1 MKKKLLTLTAIALG
15 LLGNV
20 QAQGYYTLQS
30 KGVKDANYNYK
41 FSLATGNNAVKL
53 IEPTKDNV
61 FSADQTL
68 PFAWNFFG
76 KPVTSYKVSDNGF
89 MTFNTSET
97 INTGAGMALPNAN
110 APKNAIF
117 AFWYDFKLASGGGVP
132 DQVVSFTYG
141 TAPNRVHVIQWLSVT
156 NLAASYA
163 SAAIMIYE
171 GKQFDVVLNQIGS
184 PIVGTIG
191 VNNED
196 GTVGYSVPGSPAYAW
211 STPSADDA
219 YADMNVFKFRPAPQP
234 QNDIEITSLNL
245 PKFEKKNENISIK
258 GKITNFGSQS
268 LSSFRLHYAIN
279 GDVKSMLLSGLNVAG
294 SGAGTYD
301 FTHNIPFSSSTPGDF
316 NIDVW
321 ASNPNAGA
329 DGDSSNNNA
338 KGTLT
343 IVNSTVPRMVLHE
356 IFTSSTCPPCAP
368 GNTNLKNVLDQNKA
382 KWNLIK
388 YQTNF
393 PGSGDP
399 YYTAEVGTRFSYYG
413 AGFAPWLTVDG
424 NSTWGAS
431 ANSNSYTTANFSS
444 ASAIPSLA
452 TISANLVRSGKTV
465 TVSGNVTPVQPF
477 SNTNLKLRVAV
488 LETRTTKNIK
498 NNGETEFFNVFKKM
512 LPSAAGAPISLTAG
526 TAVPYTQSF
535 TFAGNYRLPAD
546 AQATNLINLATEH
559 SVEEFGNLFAVVFL
573 QDDNDKIV
581 WQSASTA
588 PNGGVSVAEIDELGL
603 SVYPNPATT
612 SFEVNFTG
620 SSSNAAVRILDM
632 NGREVL
638 KQDINSLNNTIQC
651 EQLINGLYFVE
662 LTVNG
667 KTAVKKMNIVR

>member
-1 MKKKLLTLTAIALG
+1 MKKQLLTFAAIALG
-15 LLGNV
+15 ILGNV

-30 KGVKDANYNYK
+30 KGVKDPNYNYK

-61 FSADQTL
+61 FSAVQTL
-68 PFAWNFFG
+68 PFSWNFFG
-76 KPVTSYKVSDNGF
+76 KPVTQYMVSDNGF
-89 MTFNTSET
+89 ITFNTAET
-97 INTGAGMALPNAN
+97 INTGSAMTLPNAN
-110 APKNAIF
+110 APKSSIF
-117 AFWYDFKLASGGGVP
+117 AFWYDFKLASGAGVP

-156 NLAASYA
+156 NLAASYG

-171 GKQFDVVLNQIGS
+171 GKHFDVLLNQVGS
-184 PIVGTIG
+184 AITGTIG
-191 VNNED
+191 ANNED
-196 GTVGYSVPGSPAYAW
+196 GTVGYSVPGSPTYAW

-219 YADMNVFKFRPAPQP
+219 YADMFVFKFKPAPQP
-234 QNDIEITSLNL
+234 ENDIEVTSLNL

-258 GKITNFGSQS
+258 GRITNYGAQS

-301 FTHNIPFSSSTPGDF
+301 FTHNIPFSTNTPGDY

-329 DGDSSNNNA
+329 DGDSTNNNA
-338 KGTLT
+338 RGMVT
-343 IVNSTVPRMVLHE
+343 VVSSTVPRMALHE
-356 IFTSSTCPPCAP
+356 IFTSSTCGPCRP
-368 GNTNLKNVLDQNKA
+368 GNENLKVVLDQNKA

-388 YQTNF
+388 YQVNF
-393 PGSGDP
+393 PGTGDP
-399 YYTAEVGTRFSYYG
+399 YYTSEVGTRFSYYG
-413 AGFAPWLTVDG
+413 ANFAPWLTVDG
-424 NSTWGAS
+424 SSTWGAS
-431 ANSNSYTTANFSS
+431 ANSNSYTNANFT
-444 ASAIPSLA
+444 AIQAIPSLA
-452 TISANLVRSGKTV
+452 TITANLVRTDKTV
-465 TVSGNVTPVQPF
+465 TISGNITPVQSF
-477 SNTNLKLRVAV
+477 SNNNLKLRIAV
-488 LETRTTKNIK
+488 LETRTTKNVK
-498 NNGETEFFNVFKKM
+498 SNGEFEFFNVFKKM
-512 LPSAAGAPISLTAG
+512 LPSAAGAAVSFTAG

-535 TFAGNYRLPAD
+535 TFPGNYRLPNDGQVA
-546 AQATNLINLATEH
+546 NIINLATEH

-573 QDDNDKIV
+573 QDDNDKTV

-588 PNGGVSVAEIDELGL
+588 PNGGVSVAEISELGL
-603 SVYPNPATT
+603 SIYPNPASS
-612 SFEVNFTG
+612 SFEVSFTG
-620 SSSNAAVRILDM
+620 ASSNAAVRILDM

-662 LTVNG
+662 LTSGG